1 MSNFS
6 ELKISKA
13 QIDNLNNM
21 GYQSMTDIQ
30 AQALPLALQGKDVI
44 AQAKTGS
51 GKTAAFSLAILDKI
65 NPRFFG
71 AQALVLCPTRELATQ
86 VAQEIRKL
94 ARHIANIKVV
104 ILSGGQPIGPQI
116 GSLSHGAHIVVGTPG
131 RIKDHLRKNTLKI
144 DQIKTLVL
152 DEADRMLDMGFRD
165 DIEDIAAHTPE
176 QRQTLLFSATYP
188 ENIEQLSKH
197 LQYQPESIRIAD
209 THDQKK
215 IQQQLFICPRS
226 EKIETLKKVLSYF
239 DIQQAVIFCN
249 TKQVVQE
256 VSQALQDLRCSA
268 MALQGDMDQK
278 DRDRVLIR
286 FKQQSANFLIAT
298 DVAAR
303 GLDVD
308 DLEYVINFDLPRD
321 TDVYAHRI
329 GRTGR
334 ADKSGIAISIA
345 TEKEQYKIDAINEHP
360 AGDLHVEQD
369 LTAEQATTITP
380 MPYVSLCLQAGRK
393 DKLRPGDILGALT
406 NNGGIDGKTVGKIDV
421 LDYVA
426 YVAVERDQAK
436 FALEHL
442 QQSRIKGRKIK
453 VRKA

>member
-1 MSNFS
+1 MSNFKN
-6 ELKISKA
+6 LNISKA

-30 AQALPLALQGKDVI
+30 AQALPLALAGKDVI

-71 AQALVLCPTRELATQ
+71 VQALVLCPTRELATQ
-86 VAQEIRKL
+86 VAQEARKL

-165 DIEDIAAHTPE
+165 DIEDIAAQTPE

-188 ENIEQLSKH
+188 DNIEQLSKH

-249 TKQVVQE
+249 TKQVVHE
-256 VSQALQDLRCSA
+256 VAQALQDLRCSA
-268 MALQGDMDQK
+268 MPLQGDMDQK

-345 TEKEQYKIDAINEHP
+345 TDKEQYKTDAINEHP
-360 AGDLHVEQD
+360 AGDLHVEQE

-426 YVAVERDQAK
+426 YVAVERDQAR

>member
-1 MSNFS
+1 MSNFKN
-6 ELKISKA
+6 LNISKA

-21 GYQSMTDIQ
+21 GYQTMTDIQ
-30 AQALPLALQGKDVI
+30 AQALPLALAGKDVI

-71 AQALVLCPTRELATQ
+71 VQALVLCPTRELATQ
-86 VAQEIRKL
+86 VAQEARKL

-188 ENIEQLSKH
+188 DNIEQLSKH

-249 TKQVVQE
+249 TKQVVHE
-256 VSQALQDLRCSA
+256 VAQALQDLHCSA
-268 MALQGDMDQK
+268 MPLQGDMDQK

-345 TEKEQYKIDAINEHP
+345 TDKEQYKTDAINEHP
-360 AGDLHVEQD
+360 AGDLHVEQE

-426 YVAVERDQAK
+426 YVAVERDQAR

>member
-345 TEKEQYKIDAINEHP
+345 TEKEQYKIEAINEHP
-360 AGDLHVEQD
+360 AGDLHAEQD

>member
-6 ELKISKA
+6 ELNISQA

-131 RIKDHLRKNTLKI
+131 RIKDHLRKNTLTI

-165 DIEDIAAHTPE
+165 DIEDIAAHTRQ

-188 ENIEQLSKH
+188 DNIEQLSKH

-209 THDQKK
+209 THDHKK

-226 EKIETLKKVLSYF
+226 EKIETLKKILSYF

-345 TEKEQYKIDAINEHP
+345 TDKEQYKIEAINEHP
-360 AGDLHVEQD
+360 AGDLHTEQD
-369 LTAEQATTITP
+369 LTAEQVTTIPP

-426 YVAVERDQAK
+426 YVAIERDQAR

>member
-1 MSNFS
+1 MSNFKN
-6 ELKISKA
+6 LNISKA

-30 AQALPLALQGKDVI
+30 AQALPLALAGKDVI

-71 AQALVLCPTRELATQ
+71 VQALVLCPTRELATQ
-86 VAQEIRKL
+86 VAQEARKL

-188 ENIEQLSKH
+188 DNIEQLSKH

-249 TKQVVQE
+249 TKQVVHE
-256 VSQALQDLRCSA
+256 VAQALQDLHCSA
-268 MALQGDMDQK
+268 MPLQGDMDQK

-345 TEKEQYKIDAINEHP
+345 TDKEQYKTDAINEHP
-360 AGDLHVEQD
+360 AGDLHVEQE

-426 YVAVERDQAK
+426 YVAVERDQAR